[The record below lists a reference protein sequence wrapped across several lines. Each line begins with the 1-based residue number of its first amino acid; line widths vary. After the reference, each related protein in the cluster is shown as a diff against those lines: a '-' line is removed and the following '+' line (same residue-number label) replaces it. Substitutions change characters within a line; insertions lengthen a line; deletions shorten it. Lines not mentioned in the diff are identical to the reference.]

1 MKVNEEYI
9 AKIEKLT
16 NEGVGIARVD
26 NCVVFIEN
34 TCPEDEI
41 KFKITKVNKSF
52 AQGQIV
58 EIITPSQ
65 HRVKPFCPMYNA
77 CGACQLQFI
86 DYEYQLQVKQEI
98 TQDAMDRIGGL
109 NIKVKSTIPSPE
121 QNKYRHKV
129 QYPVS
134 RTKNSGRILAGYY
147 KQKTHEIVNIKYCP
161 IQPAICDNII
171 NFIREKAFDFGVQ
184 GFFEKNHSG
193 DLRHIVLR
201 ISAYNGKIL
210 VVLVINAT
218 KIFDRLKDFAKC
230 IYDEFDEVVGVCVN
244 YNSKKTNVILG
255 NKTECICGQDYVE
268 EKLLDKVFKIGVS
281 TFFQVN
287 PKSAENIFKY
297 VKEYLKDNFES
308 PIVLDA
314 YAGISSFG
322 ICVSDVCKKVV
333 TVEENKE
340 SCDKAREVIQTNR
353 IKNVEI
359 HNMDAAK
366 FFAKEKR
373 KFDAI
378 ILDPPRKGCTKES
391 LDEAIRLTN
400 NTIIYVSCNPATL
413 ARDLKYLTEHGFVVE
428 SVQPFDMFCHTYH
441 VENVAI
447 VRRMEI

>member
-1 MKVNEEYI
+1 MKINEEYI

-26 NCVVFIEN
+26 NCVVFIET

-147 KQKTHEIVNIKYCP
+147 KPKTHEIVNIKYCP

-210 VVLVINAT
+210 VVLVVNAT

>member
-34 TCPEDEI
+34 TCPKDEI

-147 KQKTHEIVNIKYCP
+147 KPKTHEIVNIKYCP

-210 VVLVINAT
+210 VVLVVNAT

-268 EKLLDKVFKIGVS
+268 EKLLDKIFKIGVS